1 MSEKI
6 INRFP
11 YSRGSEWRKWDLHI
25 HTPASICHD
34 YGGSNEETWEKF
46 ICDLEKLP
54 KEFSVIG
61 INDYLF
67 LDGYEKVLEYKK
79 KGRLKNI
86 DLILP
91 ILEFRLKEFAGVDF
105 GAYKRP
111 NIHVIFADETVLAT
125 DIIKSQFLATL
136 DSKYILEKYGTE
148 FQRTL
153 TKESLIEL
161 GNKIINTVPDEKKF
175 QCKSPEEEGFYN
187 LNLTLDQIQSP
198 LKKDCF
204 KGKYLLAIGKTEWS
218 QISWKYA
225 SPANK
230 KTLIN
235 SCDVV
240 FTSSESVKA
249 FESAKQKLKNEEV
262 KDLLLDCSD
271 AHTFSYSVNKDGIPI
286 KDRIGKCF
294 TWIKADPTFEGL
306 KQILYEADD
315 RVKIQESKPEERESY
330 QIIDSV
336 KFLDQNFTQEEIFLN
351 QNLTVIIGGKS
362 TGKSVLLRN
371 MAEAIDAKE
380 VETRIDEAQL
390 QKYPKELEVANF
402 LVKWRD
408 GQESK
413 KVNSEIS
420 KKIIYIPQ
428 SYLNRLIDKKETK
441 TPIFKI
447 VEEALR
453 QDDLVKESFDKMDVQ
468 QREIE
473 RNISA
478 DVDSLFFIEKDIQS
492 LSAAIK
498 SIGDKQGIE
507 IEIKKLEAEITTLK
521 DSSGISAEE
530 LKKYDDLKNQ
540 YAKLNYQKISNKIDL
555 ENLIRIKGKEIFIAP
570 NLLSLSEEVQK
581 SLVTEYESIT
591 EKYLHQWKEK
601 IDVTINVIK
610 ANDLKLDELITLLT
624 EEGKPLSEKVKQ
636 SKSLSEKIDLQK
648 KEQEKLKLILKEE
661 EKLKT
666 EKEKFNTKILQ
677 IAEGNSKFY
686 DSFQSAKNE
695 ILKQKNF
702 SGEGFDFD
710 ISVEF
715 KSDLFQKNF
724 VEDVCNR
731 SKIDA
736 FDPKLNNYKFNDN
749 TGLKGVIKK
758 AVDGILKGALALKV
772 NYTKQEAIKK
782 LVQNWFLFHYQIK
795 DGYDDISTMSPGKK
809 SFIILKLLIELSN
822 DRCPILLDQPEDDL
836 DNRSIY
842 NDLVKFIKDK
852 KKSRQI
858 IIVTHNPNLVVGAD
872 AECVIVANQSGVKPE
887 NKEYKFE
894 YVTGSL
900 ENGFVDKKEDKILYK
915 QGIREHVCDILE
927 GGEIAFEKRKNKYNI
942 SKICSEN

>member
-1 MSEKI
+1 MNAKI
-6 INRFP
+6 DNFLYP
-11 YSRGSEWRKWDLHI
+11 RGSEWRKWDLHI

-54 KEFSVIG
+54 KEFSAIG

-91 ILEFRLKEFAGVDF
+91 VLEFRLSDFAGVDF
-105 GAYKRP
+105 GLYKRP

-136 DSKYILEKYGTE
+136 DSKYKLEKDGKE
-148 FQRTL
+148 FSRTL
-153 TKESLIEL
+153 DKTSLIEL
-161 GNKIINTVPDEKKF
+161 GNEIIKSVPEHEKSKYG
-175 QCKSPEEEGFYN
+175 SPEIEGFNN
-187 LNLTLDQIQSP
+187 LNLTLEQIQNP

-204 KGKYLLAIGKTEWS
+204 EGKYLLAIGKTEWDQLKWS
-218 QISWKYA
+218 GA
-225 SPANK
+225 SIGSK

-235 SCDVV
+235 SCHIV
-240 FTSSESVKA
+240 FTSAESVKS
-249 FESAKQKLKNEEV
+249 FEAAKEKLRSQAVE
-262 KDLLLDCSD
+262 DLLLDCSD
-271 AHTFSYSVNKDGIPI
+271 AHTFSNSVNKDGIPI

-315 RVKIQESKPEERESY
+315 RTKIQESKPEERESY
-330 QIIDSV
+330 QIIESV
-336 KFLDQNFTQEEIFLN
+336 KFLDQSFTQKEIFLN

-380 VETRIDEAQL
+380 VETRINEAQL
-390 QKYPKELEVANF
+390 QKYPTELEVVNF
-402 LVKWRD
+402 SVKWCD

-428 SYLNRLIDKKETK
+428 SYLNRLVDKKETK
-441 TPIFKI
+441 TPILKI
-447 VEEALR
+447 VEDALR
-453 QDDLVKESFDKMDVQ
+453 QDDLVKKSFDGLYAQ

-473 RNISA
+473 KTISA
-478 DVDSLFFIEKDIQS
+478 DVDSLFFIEKDIQN

-498 SIGDKQGIE
+498 GIGDKQGIE

-530 LKKYDDLKNQ
+530 LKKYDDLKNA
-540 YAKLNYQKISNKIDL
+540 YTKLNDQKTSNKKDL
-555 ENLIRIKGKEIFIAP
+555 ENLILIKGKEIFIAP

-581 SLVTEYESIT
+581 SLAKEYESIT
-591 EKYLHQWKEK
+591 EKYLYQWKEK
-601 IDVTINVIK
+601 IDAAINVIK
-610 ANDLKLDELITLLT
+610 ANDLELDKSIKSLT
-624 EEGKPLSEKVKQ
+624 EEGKPLSEKVKL
-636 SKSLSEKIDLQK
+636 SKSLNDKIELLK
-648 KEQEKLKLILKEE
+648 KEQGKLKVIVEE
-661 EKLKT
+661 EKKLKA
-666 EKEKFNTKILQ
+666 EEEKFNTKITQ

-686 DSFQSAKNE
+686 DSFLSAKNE

-702 SGEGFDFD
+702 SGKGFDFD
-710 ISVEF
+710 ISVEL
-715 KSDLFQKNF
+715 SDLFQRDFIEKIC
-724 VEDVCNR
+724 DNR
-731 SKIDA
+731 SIGRFKMKKL
-736 FDPKLNNYKFNDN
+736 DPYIFNNDN
-749 TGLKGVIKK
+749 TKFKDDIKEII
-758 AVDGILKGALALKV
+758 DGILKGDLVLKV
-772 NYTKQEAIKK
+772 GFSKQEAIKK

-795 DGYDDISTMSPGKK
+795 DGSDDISTMSPGKK

-872 AECVIVANQSGVKPE
+872 AECIIVANQSGAKSK

-900 ENGFVDKKEDKILYK
+900 ENGFVDKNEDKILYK

-927 GGEIAFEKRKNKYNI
+927 GGEAAFEKRKNKYNL
-942 SKICSEN
+942 SKIC